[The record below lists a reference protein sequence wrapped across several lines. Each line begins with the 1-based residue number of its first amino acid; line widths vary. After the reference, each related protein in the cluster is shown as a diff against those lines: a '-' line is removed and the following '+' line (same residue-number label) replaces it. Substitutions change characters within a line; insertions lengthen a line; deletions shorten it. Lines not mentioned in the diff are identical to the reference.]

1 MITYIPRNV
10 AIYVHVIIN
19 TYSVTTPYRDCS
31 MTKLRGVL
39 VIVYLLPA
47 AFGCSCPYPP
57 GYSTP
62 LGSLCND
69 YERSSDV
76 FVARVINASCN
87 CNPPSND
94 SSYGPAN
101 ISCLAGDISEYFTTE
116 VVYIVVAVYIV
127 MIIVLVIAI

>member
-1 MITYIPRNV
+1 
-10 AIYVHVIIN
+10 
-19 TYSVTTPYRDCS
+19 

-39 VIVYLLPA
+39 VIVCLLPV

-69 YERSSDV
+69 YEWSSDV
-76 FVARVINASCN
+76 FVGRVINASCN
-87 CNPPSND
+87 CIPPRND

-116 VVYIVVAVYIV
+116 VVAGSTCDDDIPYGILSCDVVLNKFRPTGKFSSSNTTIH
-127 MIIVLVIAI
+127 LL